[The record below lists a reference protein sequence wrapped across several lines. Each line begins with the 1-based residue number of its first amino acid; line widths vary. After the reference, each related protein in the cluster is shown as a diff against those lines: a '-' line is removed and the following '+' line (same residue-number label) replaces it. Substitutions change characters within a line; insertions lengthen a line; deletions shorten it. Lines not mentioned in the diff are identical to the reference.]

1 MAVVE
6 IVQSLEDCDLVRTFQ
21 NGNGNGNEIDS
32 LLLVQAA
39 AEILL
44 NEWPRGGPRS
54 LYEKQIVQT
63 EKQCSLPCSFL
74 LIRREDGQ
82 LLG

>member
-1 MAVVE
+1 MSSMAVVE
-6 IVQSLEDCDLVRTFQ
+6 IVQSLEECDLVRIFQ
-21 NGNGNGNEIDS
+21 NGNEIDS

-44 NEWPRGGPRS
+44 TEWPRGGPRS
-54 LYEKQIVQT
+54 VYEEKIVQT

-82 LLG
+82 LMG